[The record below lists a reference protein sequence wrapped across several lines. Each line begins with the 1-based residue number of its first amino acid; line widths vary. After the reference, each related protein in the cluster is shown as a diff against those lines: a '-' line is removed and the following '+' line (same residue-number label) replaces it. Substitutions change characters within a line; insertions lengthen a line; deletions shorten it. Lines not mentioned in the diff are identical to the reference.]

1 MPSLKQ
7 SPQYLDEIN
16 DAPIRSSVV
25 RPSSPE
31 FYNPYLFR
39 DGMMPFRPARPYRP
53 TFNPFGLGPYAI
65 APESRLGAVS
75 LVNLFAQAL
84 GVAPTT
90 FTTVTATA
98 SGTKTSVVTTT
109 ATLMISGCSPPGLAY
124 STCAASG

>member
-7 SPQYLDEIN
+7 SPQYVDQFN
-16 DAPIRSSVV
+16 VAPIRASVV

-39 DGMMPFRPARPYRP
+39 DGLSPFTPVSPYRP
-53 TFNPFGLGPYAI
+53 AFNPYVPYAI

-75 LVNLFAQAL
+75 LLNILAQAL

-90 FTTVTATA
+90 FTTVTA
-98 SGTKTSVVTTT
+98 STSATTTSLVTTT
-109 ATLMISGCSPPGLAY
+109 ATLMISGCSPAGLTY